1 MQKFALLAAVIAA
14 SVALAAPSADA
25 ASKRSKD
32 PYANRAPE
40 TSQRG
45 RPNAVY
51 GSDGRLIGVDPDPFI
66 QLMMRRDP
74 RPWDSPQ

>member
-1 MQKFALLAAVIAA
+1 MQKFVLLAAAIVA
-14 SVALAAPSADA
+14 SIALAAPSADA
-25 ASKRSKD
+25 ASKKSKD

-45 RPNAVY
+45 RPNTVY
-51 GSDGRLIGVDPDPFI
+51 DSGGRVIGVDPDPFI
-66 QLMMRRDP
+66 RLMMTRDP